1 MKKVTKRDV
10 VMFILGIF
18 TFFTI
23 AVIYD
28 WENNVQAFMDGIDGV
43 DCGPCDKK

>member
-10 VMFILGIF
+10 AMFFLGIF

-23 AVIYD
+23 EVIYD
-28 WENNVQAFMDGIDGV
+28 WENNVQAFKDGLNGV
-43 DCGPCDKK
+43 ECGPCEDK